1 MIAWGVAM
9 PLVGSPIENQDGWAL
24 ALQLGLFS
32 GVFESIQV
40 MRNADETLWTRVLG
54 VGHGSGAR
62 CVCGRC
68 HAAGRARDASERPSG
83 RATDGTTVTRKPF

>member
-54 VGHGSGAR
+54 
-62 CVCGRC
+62 GRRSVDW
-68 HAAGRARDASERPSG
+68 AFGVTLPDMRAMRRSA
-83 RATDGTTVTRKPF
+83 

>member
-32 GVFESIQV
+32 GVFESIRL
-40 MRNADETLWTRVLG
+40 MRDADETLWTRVLG
-54 VGHGSGAR
+54 GGRGSGAR
-62 CVCGRC
+62 CVSGRR
-68 HAAGRARDASERPSG
+68 HAAGHARDASERLSG